1 MMNILLIHSSAYYNN
16 NNYSSKKL
24 FFFFILFNL
33 NISLINSKICLS
45 SLNEENEE
53 TKSLTKSIKICPDFK
68 DEPEEIACCPSQ
80 ITSGSFFCCT
90 EQHKNELESEL
101 ASEARK
107 KFISGHIPE
116 LVLLILALIFLL
128 FICCSYLCRRTR
140 FCPLLH
146 RRKASSNSNILIGRS
161 TCSAADSAEF
171 SCRPQFNNTQQQQQQ
186 RRSFQR
192 PYHHYQIASSYQ
204 QQQQQASSR
213 PLFNSTINNFEKECE
228 PPPPPPQ
235 QPPPPYSSVI
245 ASAPTASLFSFESR
259 QNRLNTQREQQQ
271 RASVVKEE
279 DEEEEGEEEQEDVEI
294 TSQN

>member
-1 MMNILLIHSSAYYNN
+1 MNIFILFIHSSAYYNN
-16 NNYSSKKL
+16 NNFSPKKL

-171 SCRPQFNNTQQQQQQ
+171 SCRPQFNNTQQQQ

-204 QQQQQASSR
+204 QASSR
-213 PLFNSTINNFEKECE
+213 PLFNNTINNFEKECE
-228 PPPPPPQ
+228 PPQPPPPPQ

-271 RASVVKEE
+271 RASLKKKMKKRRRKKEK
-279 DEEEEGEEEQEDVEI
+279 
-294 TSQN
+294 NRKLLK

>member
-171 SCRPQFNNTQQQQQQ
+171 SCRPQFNNAQQQQQ